1 MLYNGFIVQQISIGS
16 IRRYEM
22 NVIIV
27 GAGKVGYTLAQYLS
41 IDGDNITIIDKK
53 DCALEHVNNNLD
65 VMCVKG
71 NATSLK
77 VLEEAGVREA
87 DLLISVTDSDE
98 LNMLCSLAAKKLGA
112 KYTVARVRNP
122 SYDEEITLLTEA
134 VGIDLVINPEKAAAI
149 EIAKLIKYPSVCSID
164 NFSDGKVN
172 LVGFKAE
179 DTALEGKKISEIRF
193 IRGNVLFCGVE
204 RNDEFIMP
212 KGDYVFNKDDKVYVI
227 GEHKD
232 IQNLFNKLGKY
243 KKKVKRAMIVG
254 GGKIAYYLAKIVNE
268 VGVKCKIIEKDLAIC
283 EELTELLPNSIIING
298 DGMDEELL
306 LSENLLE
313 VESFITLTG
322 RDEDNIIASI
332 LAYNKSVS
340 NVITK
345 ITRDNY
351 RDIGKAVG
359 INTMVN
365 PKSVTA
371 YKILR
376 YVRSLKNKK
385 KSCIENIYRICN
397 DKAEAIEFIVGND
410 TSNIGEKFKD
420 LEFKDNAL
428 VVTIVRDNKIIIP
441 TGDDCLK
448 VNDRVIIV
456 SKDKKLLQ
464 IDDIFY
470 RW

>member
-1 MLYNGFIVQQISIGS
+1 MNIV
-16 IRRYEM
+16 
-22 NVIIV
+22 IV

-41 IDGDNITIIDKK
+41 IDGDNITMIDKK
-53 DCALEHVNNNLD
+53 DLALEHVNNNLD

-71 NATSLK
+71 NATSLS
-77 VLEEAGVREA
+77 VLEEAGIREA

-164 NFSDGKVN
+164 NFSNGKVN
-172 LVGFKAE
+172 LVGFKVE
-179 DTALEGKKISEIRF
+179 DTALDGKKISDIAF

-204 RNDEFIMP
+204 RNDEFILP
-212 KGDYVFNKDDKVYVI
+212 KGDYVFNREDRVYVI

-254 GGKIAYYLAKIVNE
+254 GGKIAYYLTKIINE
-268 VGVKCKIIEKDLAIC
+268 AGVSCKIIEKDLSIC
-283 EELTELLPNSIIING
+283 EELNEILPNSIVING

-306 LSENLLE
+306 LSESLVE
-313 VESFITLTG
+313 VDSFITLTG

-332 LAYNKSVS
+332 LANNRSVS

-351 RDIGKAVG
+351 RSIGKNVG

-365 PKSVTA
+365 PKLVTA
-371 YKILR
+371 YKILK
-376 YVRSLKNKK
+376 YVRTLKNKK

-397 DKAEAIEFIVGND
+397 DKAEAVEFIVASD
-410 TSNIGEKFKD
+410 TKNINERFKNI
-420 LEFKDNAL
+420 EFNENAI
-428 VVTIVRDNKIIIP
+428 VATIVRNNEIIIP
-441 TGDDCLK
+441 TGDDYLK
-448 VNDRVIIV
+448 LNDRVIII
-456 SKDKKLLQ
+456 SKDMVILQ
-464 IDDIFY
+464 IDDIFR